1 MPRVRRLP
9 PARLSAPPESVR
21 AAALA
26 TLGAT
31 ALDDDTVRVPVGDQ
45 ALSQVGVD
53 LVLQAE
59 GADATVVTMVGHG
72 RLDIPFFRW
81 AFRPLV
87 SISQRRTARY
97 ALARLRAEFE
107 GAPPAS
113 PPKPVMGLPTAT
125 FTDEQSTH
133 LASAAAAVAVVS
145 FASALVG
152 QMGGPISHALDASD
166 TTWSNALAVTRL
178 GALLAFVGIALA
190 DRGGRRRSILIGV
203 AGSAIVCGVSAF
215 SPNLYFLIGAQ
226 VFQRAFLIT
235 TATVATVAVVEEAP
249 EGARAY
255 ATSMLALAG
264 GFGFSISV
272 IILPFADIGRQG
284 WRIPFALGTLM
295 ILVAP
300 VIGRRLTETSR
311 YEALAARTDVDRGRV
326 RDIRDRGY
334 GRRFVVLAAVAFLLN
349 IFSAPSSQLANK
361 YLTDIHEFSNS
372 GVALFRTVTTGL
384 PGLFGLVLGGR
395 LAEVRGRR
403 PIAAFAL
410 TIATMAQMV
419 FFLSGGAL
427 IWVMAATSIVAAGT
441 GGIALGTLG
450 VELFPT
456 ETRGTSNGLLGVVG
470 VFGSALGFVVTAALV
485 NDHPG
490 ELGRAIALCG
500 IAALVASVFLVPL
513 LPESRSQALD
523 DVSPTDAR
531 PADARSPDSRPPD
544 PRPSDDYGPET

>member
-1 MPRVRRLP
+1 MITRSMPRVRRLS
-9 PARLSAPPESVR
+9 PARLSAPLESVR
-21 AAALA
+21 AAAVE
-26 TLGAT
+26 TLDGD
-31 ALDDDTVRVPVGDQ
+31 ALDDHTVRVPVGDH
-45 ALSQVGVD
+45 ALGQVAVD

-59 GADATVVTMVGHG
+59 GVETTVVGVVGHG
-72 RLDIPFFRW
+72 RIDIPFFRW

-87 SISQRRTARY
+87 SISQRRTGRY
-97 ALARLRAEFE
+97 AFARLREELE
-107 GAPPAS
+107 GGPPAE

-152 QMGGPISHALDASD
+152 QLGGPISHAFHASD

-203 AGSAIVCGVSAF
+203 AGSAIVCGVSAL
-215 SPNLYFLIGAQ
+215 SPNMYFLIGAQ
-226 VFQRAFLIT
+226 VFQRALIIT

-272 IILPFADIGRQG
+272 IILPFADIGRQA
-284 WRIPFALGTLM
+284 WRIPFALGALM
-295 ILVAP
+295 ILLAP
-300 VIGRRLTETSR
+300 VIGRRLAETSR
-311 YEALAARTDVDRGRV
+311 YEALTQTDVDRGRV
-326 RDIRDRGY
+326 RDIRDQGY

-361 YLTDIHEFSNS
+361 YLTDIHQFSNS
-372 GVALFRTVTTGL
+372 GIALFRTVTTGL

-395 LAEVRGRR
+395 LAEARGRR

-410 TIATMAQMV
+410 TIATVTQMV

-427 IWVMAATSIVAAGT
+427 IWVMAATSIVAAST

-470 VFGSALGFVVTAALV
+470 VFGSALGFVVTALLV
-485 NDHPG
+485 HNHPG

-500 IAALVASVFLVPL
+500 IGSLIASVFLVPL
-513 LPESRSQALD
+513 LPESHAQALD
-523 DVSPTDAR
+523 EVSPTDAR
-531 PADARSPDSRPPD
+531 PPDARPP
-544 PRPSDDYGPET
+544 DDYGPQP